1 MARRRTRG
9 IRAVRSL
16 AQNLFDA
23 SDLARGLVRPSSAA
37 ALGAPRCAAPPGCPY
52 AFLDNASGASSVP
65 CASVYMI

>member
-9 IRAVRSL
+9 IWAVRSL

-37 ALGAPRCAAPPGCPY
+37 ALGAPRCAAPPVVRMP
-52 AFLDNASGASSVP
+52 S
-65 CASVYMI
+65 